1 MKDVITVK
9 PNLGGWLEIKLDDKE
24 MKFLWDCIDNKQKS
38 HKKNLAGNVS
48 QSNLLIDKD
57 DWFFNSVLYHL
68 TEKYADEFQNMG
80 DKYPLNRKLLYHM
93 SGFWVNYQKQYEYNR
108 FHSHGGVYSFV
119 IWMKIPTYYFEQ
131 RRDNKFA
138 YGSNSRTIS
147 NFKFEMIDFLGQMH
161 GQTYEMSPKMEGTML
176 FFPSK
181 LNHLV
186 YPFYNC
192 EEDRIS
198 ISGNI
203 GLDVTQQVNE

>member
-93 SGFWVNYQKQYEYNR
+93 SGFCVNYQKQYEYNP

-131 RRDNKFA
+131 RRDNKLA

-147 NFKFEMIDFLGQMH
+147 NFKFEMIDFLGHMH